1 MPGIPANGFCIIGKL
16 AKPAAVVALAPEPFC
31 AAAGYDPLPAPPLA
45 AA

>member
-16 AKPAAVVALAPEPFC
+16 AKPAAAVGLAAEPFC
-31 AAAGYDPLPAPPLA
+31 PAGADDPVPVPPLA

>member
-16 AKPAAVVALAPEPFC
+16 AKPATAVGLAPEPFC
-31 AAAGYDPLPAPPLA
+31 PAAPYDPPTAPPLA